1 MPPCLWAGLA
11 WLPGGTFA
19 HLREVYMEITTQ
31 NTLEH
36 PAARVRAENAAE
48 PSFVEALVDPV
59 NVFDHPRQ
67 VMDHQ
72 GLTHEEKRTI
82 LLSWARDEL
91 VAEQVTSRL
100 APELGIRSRIDA
112 VVEALATFDS
122 AAAAEYT
129 SAVAL
134 IRSRRSKRRLARREE
149 SREVLS

>member
-1 MPPCLWAGLA
+1 
-11 WLPGGTFA
+11 
-19 HLREVYMEITTQ
+19 MEIAIQ
-31 NTLEH
+31 NTVKR
-36 PAARVRAENAAE
+36 PVARLRDEGQSA

-59 NVFDHPRQ
+59 NVFDHPRE
-67 VMDHQ
+67 VVEHPGFTHQ
-72 GLTHEEKRTI
+72 EKRTI

-134 IRSRRSKRRLARREE
+134 IRSRRSKRRLACREE

>member
-1 MPPCLWAGLA
+1 
-11 WLPGGTFA
+11 
-19 HLREVYMEITTQ
+19 MEIATQ
-31 NTLEH
+31 HTLER
-36 PAARVRAENAAE
+36 PVARLRDESQSA

-59 NVFDHPRQ
+59 TVFDHPRE
-67 VMDHQ
+67 VAKHPGFTHQ
-72 GLTHEEKRTI
+72 EKRTI

-134 IRSRRSKRRLARREE
+134 IRSRRGKRRLAHHSEG
-149 SREVLS
+149 REVLS

>member
-1 MPPCLWAGLA
+1 
-11 WLPGGTFA
+11 
-19 HLREVYMEITTQ
+19 MEIATQ
-31 NTLEH
+31 NTLKR
-36 PAARVRAENAAE
+36 PVNSIRAGNAAE

-59 NVFDHPRQ
+59 NVFDHPREVVEHPGFMQ
-67 VMDHQ
+67 
-72 GLTHEEKRTI
+72 EEKRTV

-112 VVEALATFDS
+112 VVEALATFDG

-134 IRSRRSKRRLARREE
+134 IRSRRSKRRLARRKE

>member
-1 MPPCLWAGLA
+1 
-11 WLPGGTFA
+11 
-19 HLREVYMEITTQ
+19 MEIAIQ
-31 NTLEH
+31 NNLKRPVPRPRDEGQS
-36 PAARVRAENAAE
+36 A

-59 NVFDHPRQ
+59 TVFDHPRE
-67 VMDHQ
+67 VVEHPGFTHQ
-72 GLTHEEKRTI
+72 EKRTI

-122 AAAAEYT
+122 AAAAEYA

>member
-1 MPPCLWAGLA
+1 
-11 WLPGGTFA
+11 
-19 HLREVYMEITTQ
+19 MEIATQ
-31 NTLEH
+31 NTLKR
-36 PAARVRAENAAE
+36 PVARLRNESQSA

-59 NVFDHPRQ
+59 TVFDHPRE
-67 VMDHQ
+67 VVEHPRFTHQ
-72 GLTHEEKRTI
+72 EKRTI

-100 APELGIRSRIDA
+100 APELGIRSRINA
-112 VVEALATFDS
+112 VVDALATFDS

>member
-1 MPPCLWAGLA
+1 
-11 WLPGGTFA
+11 
-19 HLREVYMEITTQ
+19 MEIAIQ
-31 NTLEH
+31 NTLKR
-36 PAARVRAENAAE
+36 PVARVRDEGQSA

-59 NVFDHPRQ
+59 TVFDYPREVVEHPGFT
-67 VMDHQ
+67 HQ
-72 GLTHEEKRTI
+72 EKRTI

-112 VVEALATFDS
+112 VVEALATFDN

-134 IRSRRSKRRLARREE
+134 IRSKRGKRRLTRREE

>member
-1 MPPCLWAGLA
+1 
-11 WLPGGTFA
+11 
-19 HLREVYMEITTQ
+19 MEIATQ
-31 NTLEH
+31 HTLER
-36 PAARVRAENAAE
+36 PVACLRDESQSA

-59 NVFDHPRQ
+59 TVFDHPRE
-67 VMDHQ
+67 VAKHPGFTHQ
-72 GLTHEEKRTI
+72 EKRTI

-112 VVEALATFDS
+112 VVEALATFDG

-134 IRSRRSKRRLARREE
+134 IRSRRGQRRLACHSEG
-149 SREVLS
+149 REVLS

>member
-1 MPPCLWAGLA
+1 
-11 WLPGGTFA
+11 
-19 HLREVYMEITTQ
+19 MEIATQ
-31 NTLEH
+31 NTTLER
-36 PAARVRAENAAE
+36 PAPRLRAENAFE

-67 VMDHQ
+67 VAEHP
-72 GLTHEEKRTI
+72 GFTREEKRTI

-100 APELGIRSRIDA
+100 APELGIRSRVDA
-112 VVEALATFDS
+112 VLDALAPFDG

-134 IRSRRSKRRLARREE
+134 IRSRRSKCRLARRGE
-149 SREVLS
+149 S

>member
-1 MPPCLWAGLA
+1 
-11 WLPGGTFA
+11 
-19 HLREVYMEITTQ
+19 MEIATQ
-31 NTLEH
+31 KVLERSV
-36 PAARVRAENAAE
+36 ARVRAENASE

-59 NVFDHPRQ
+59 NVFDHPHE
-67 VMDHQ
+67 VVEHP
-72 GLTHEEKRTI
+72 GFTHEEKRTI

-112 VVEALATFDS
+112 VVEALATFDA

-134 IRSRRSKRRLARREE
+134 IRSRRSKRCLARREE